1 MYLENCIA
9 KKKRV
14 KNRGE
19 KELNAEVM
27 ETLNLLQF
35 QRQKKIENH
44 AQAEMLVMSLF

>member
-44 AQAEMLVMSLF
+44 AQAEMFVMSLF

>member
-1 MYLENCIA
+1 MYIENCIA
-9 KKKRV
+9 KKKKRV

-35 QRQKKIENH
+35 QRQEKKRIMRKQEC
-44 AQAEMLVMSLF
+44 L